1 MNFFDQVYKHILTI
15 PIGKV
20 STYGQV
26 AKALGTRD
34 ARRVGHA
41 LHANK
46 NPLVPCHRVVM
57 KDGSMAPGYAFGG
70 PEVQKEKLILE
81 GIKFNGNKARLN
93 DVSLLD

>member
-1 MNFFDQVYKHILTI
+1 MNFFDQVYKYISTI
-15 PIGKV
+15 PVGKV
-20 STYGQV
+20 MTYGQV

-70 PEVQKEKLILE
+70 PEIQKEKLLNERVVFI
-81 GIKFNGNKARLN
+81 NNKADLIM
-93 DVSLLD
+93 SLS

>member
-15 PIGKV
+15 PVGKV
-20 STYGQV
+20 STYGRV
-26 AKALGTRD
+26 AKALGTKD

-46 NPLVPCHRVVM
+46 NPNVPCHRVVM

-70 PEVQKEKLILE
+70 PGEQKKKLLAE
-81 GIKFNGNKARLN
+81 GVKFVGDK
-93 DVSLLD
+93 VVI